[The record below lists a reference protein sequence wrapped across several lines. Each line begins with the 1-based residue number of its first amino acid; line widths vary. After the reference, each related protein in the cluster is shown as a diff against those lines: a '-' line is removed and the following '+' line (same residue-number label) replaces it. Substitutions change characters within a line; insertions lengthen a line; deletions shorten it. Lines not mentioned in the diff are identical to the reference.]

1 MEELKTH
8 QVHRL
13 PTEDEIKPDS
23 LCVDPIF
30 GLGTIILK
38 HGEECFYSAHS
49 SGGSITTPWKRNLGD
64 RLVNQHLYFT
74 IDEEIKEG
82 DWFYNS
88 MNNIVVKATNR
99 YSEMK
104 NPIPHRKITASTD
117 PKLET
122 SDEVFHNTY
131 KQKLPQIPQ
140 DFIKDYCD
148 QGGIDEV
155 DVEYEYHKVWDKR
168 TEELLEKYLLLKVDP
183 KDNTITT
190 HSIVEKMYGR
200 EDIIQQLSEC
210 LLEYRDYA
218 WKDGLTLKSMNEFKR
233 EWIKENL

>member
-74 IDEEIKEG
+74 TDEEIKEG

-140 DFIKDYCD
+140 DFIKDY
-148 QGGIDEV
+148 
-155 DVEYEYHKVWDKR
+155 
-168 TEELLEKYLLLKVDP
+168 
-183 KDNTITT
+183 
-190 HSIVEKMYGR
+190 
-200 EDIIQQLSEC
+200 
-210 LLEYRDYA
+210 
-218 WKDGLTLKSMNEFKR
+218 
-233 EWIKENL
+233 